1 MTLGS
6 LFSGSG
12 GFELAGLAA
21 GIEPLWASEIEPL
34 PILVTQK
41 NIPEMRHFGDI
52 SKINGAEISKVD
64 IITGG
69 SPCQDMSIAGK
80 REGLD
85 GDRSGLFREFIR
97 IVKEMR
103 QDDRNAGRSEIRPR
117 FMVWENVPGAFSS
130 NKGADFR
137 EVLQSI
143 AEVNDGSISI
153 PGPAK
158 GKWKN
163 AGCIVADNFSIA
175 WRVLDAQYW
184 GVPQRRRRIFLV
196 ADFGG
201 WAAPEILFKREGLS
215 RNFKESVETWQGTAS
230 YPERS
235 TGKTSRDFREGV
247 PVESHPQDCRVRLCE
262 DGKVQTLTGK
272 MGTGGGNVPLIL
284 DDQGGA
290 NIQIL
295 NDSISPVLKAE
306 THEHPPLTMQIRSG
320 SEGGGKGVLLQEE
333 KSAALR
339 ASYQQALFEPM
350 ALDRRNQR
358 VSGVS
363 QTLLA
368 GNGGETIPCIAKDV
382 RPIADKAT
390 RYKGGGDSRND
401 DGCGNGLCIGEPGS
415 PAYTLTAAERH
426 AVAYSL
432 DKAAY
437 NQGENASYGIGIQ
450 EEVAHTV
457 TAGWQPPAV
466 AYDCRNHAVN
476 EEISGTLQAKENG
489 GQSLN
494 YINPVAVPEK
504 AGTLTAK
511 MAKGTGG
518 PAGDECQNL
527 VAEYPEYIVRR
538 LTPLECCRLQGFPD
552 SWMRNLKNES
562 PDGVTVSKWEEIF
575 ETHRLLTGQPR
586 KRRSQS
592 QIIRWL
598 KKPDSDTNLYKM
610 WGNGLAL
617 PCAMYVMEGI
627 ADVLKEE
634 EDNGKTI
641 SAGGSES

>member
-12 GFELAGLAA
+12 GFELAGLAF
-21 GIEPLWASEIEPL
+21 GIRSLWASEIEPL
-34 PILVTQK
+34 PILITKK
-41 NIPEMRHFGDI
+41 NIPEMKHVGDI
-52 SKINGAEISKVD
+52 SKIKGAELQKVD

-103 QDDRNAGRSEIRPR
+103 QDDRDKGNTVVRPR

-130 NKGADFR
+130 NKGNDFR
-137 EVLQSI
+137 EVLQAI
-143 AEVNDGSISI
+143 AEINDGSVSI
-153 PGPAK
+153 PRPQE

-163 AGCIVADNFSIA
+163 AGCIMADNFSIA

-201 WAAPEILFKREGLS
+201 WTAPEILFKREGLS
-215 RNFKESVETWQGTAS
+215 RNFKESIETWQGITA
-230 YPERS
+230 YPERG
-235 TGKTSRDFREGV
+235 TGKAGRNFRGGV
-247 PVESHPQDCRVRLCE
+247 PVESHPQDCRVRVCE

-272 MGTGGGNVPLIL
+272 MGTGGGNVPLLL
-284 DDQGGA
+284 DDQGGN
-290 NIQIL
+290 NIRVVREG
-295 NDSISPVLKAE
+295 ISPTLRAE
-306 THEHPPLTMQIRSG
+306 THGHPPLTMQIRTG
-320 SEGGGKGVLLQEE
+320 IEGGGKGILLQED
-333 KSAALR
+333 KAATLR

-350 ALDRRNQR
+350 SLDRWNQKFSSTSPTLR
-358 VSGVS
+358 SGS
-363 QTLLA
+363 
-368 GNGGETIPCIAKDV
+368 GGETVPCVAKNV

-401 DGCGNGLCIGEPGS
+401 DGYGNGLCIGKPDDPS
-415 PAYTLTAAERH
+415 YTLTAAERH

-432 DKAAY
+432 DKASY
-437 NQGENASYGIGIQ
+437 NQGENAKYGIGLL
-450 EEVAHTV
+450 EETAHTV

-466 AYDCRNHAVN
+466 AYDCRNHTAN

-494 YINPVAVPEK
+494 YINPIAVPE
-504 AGTLTAK
+504 
-511 MAKGTGG
+511 
-518 PAGDECQNL
+518 
-527 VAEYPEYIVRR
+527 VAEQPEYIVRR
-538 LTPLECCRLQGFPD
+538 LTPIECGRLQGFPD
-552 SWMRNLKNES
+552 TWTENLKNED
-562 PDGVTVSKWEEIF
+562 PDEETVNQWEQIF
-575 ETHRLLTGQPR
+575 EVHRKLTGQPS
-586 KRRSQS
+586 KRRSRS

-598 KKPDSDTNLYKM
+598 KNPDSDTNLYKM
-610 WGNGLAL
+610 WGNGIAL

-627 ADVLKEE
+627 TGTLQGEKD
-634 EDNGKTI
+634 GQQ
-641 SAGGSES
+641 

>member
-41 NIPEMRHFGDI
+41 NIPEMEHFGDI
-52 SKINGAEISKVD
+52 SKINGAEIPKVD

-103 QDDRNAGRSEIRPR
+103 QDDRNAGRTEIRPR

-143 AEVNDGSISI
+143 VEINDGSVFI
-153 PGPAK
+153 PGPEK

-215 RNFKESVETWQGTAS
+215 RNFKESVEAWQGATG
-230 YPERS
+230 YPEKGA
-235 TGKTSRDFREGV
+235 GKTGRDFREGV

-290 NIQIL
+290 NIQVL
-295 NDSISPVLKAE
+295 NGSISPTLREE
-306 THEHPPLTMQIRSG
+306 THGHPSLTMQIRGG

-339 ASYQQALFEPM
+339 ASYQQALFE
-350 ALDRRNQR
+350 
-358 VSGVS
+358 
-363 QTLLA
+363 LA
-368 GNGGETIPCIAKDV
+368 GV

-437 NQGENASYGIGIQ
+437 NQGKNAIYGIGVQ

-466 AYDCRNHAVN
+466 AYDCRNHSAT

-538 LTPLECCRLQGFPD
+538 LTPTECGRLQGFPD
-552 SWMRNLKNES
+552 TWSRGLANEE
-562 PDGVTVSKWEEIF
+562 PDDEMVNRWEEIF
-575 ETHRLLTGQPR
+575 ETHRKLTGKPKKPR
-586 KRRSQS
+586 SRS

-598 KKPDSDTNLYKM
+598 RNPASDTNLYKM

-617 PCAMYVMEGI
+617 PCALYIMEGI
-627 ADVLKEE
+627 RKMEATNDL
-634 EDNGKTI
+634 
-641 SAGGSES
+641 SE